1 MMGFAIGNLNT
12 PVTKGSSGIL
22 ALTREEVEVAEETN
36 CVRCGRCVQACPMN
50 LVPTKIALGARIG
63 DWDLVRKYHAL
74 ACMECGCCAHQC
86 PASIPLVQLIRV
98 GKAALSA

>member
-1 MMGFAIGNLNT
+1 MMGFAIGDLNT

-22 ALTREEVEVAEETN
+22 ALTRAEVEQAAETH
-36 CVRCGRCVQACPMN
+36 CVRCGRCVMACPMN
-50 LVPTKIALGARIG
+50 LVPKKIALGSRIG

-74 ACMECGCCAHQC
+74 SCMECGCCAHQC